1 MMSNTKILHTLKVAA
16 SALVLCA
23 LAACSTVDR
32 GRAPALQANAEWTVL
47 PFANHTETPMAG
59 NRAESV
65 AEALLHARG
74 VGKVKRYT
82 STAQQEALFDAG
94 DTKRQEQALAWA
106 REQGVRYALAG
117 GGIAPDQ
124 ARQGVRSQ
132 RGMKRGVVAAH
143 RQLAPVAAHTDK
155 DLATE
160 GKAPLTALT
169 GIGIQSGLHHV
180 QRTQAAAQIL
190 GAANAPAR
198 ARQDTAFRAQG
209 ATRTGG
215 HRLGGHVHHAVQREL
230 GCGGRSG

>member
-16 SALVLCA
+16 SALVLCV

-32 GRAPALQANAEWTVL
+32 GRAPTLQANAEWTVL

-94 DTKRQEQALAWA
+94 DTKRQEQALVWA

-117 GGIAPDQ
+117 TVDEWRYKVGVDGEPAAGITLQIID
-124 ARQGVRSQ
+124 V
-132 RGMKRGVVAAH
+132 
-143 RQLAPVAAHTDK
+143 
-155 DLATE
+155 
-160 GKAPLTALT
+160 
-169 GIGIQSGLHHV
+169 QSGDILWSGAGGKSGWSREALSAV
-180 QRTQAAAQIL
+180 AQKLI
-190 GAANAPAR
+190 
-198 ARQDTAFRAQG
+198 
-209 ATRTGG
+209 
-215 HRLGGHVHHAVQREL
+215 REL
-230 GCGGRSG
+230 LQAGLSGAR

>member
-65 AEALLHARG
+65 AEALLHAQG

-117 GGIAPDQ
+117 TVDEWRYKVGVDGEPAAGITLQIID
-124 ARQGVRSQ
+124 V
-132 RGMKRGVVAAH
+132 
-143 RQLAPVAAHTDK
+143 
-155 DLATE
+155 
-160 GKAPLTALT
+160 
-169 GIGIQSGLHHV
+169 QSGDILWSGAGGKSGWSREALSAV
-180 QRTQAAAQIL
+180 AQKLI
-190 GAANAPAR
+190 
-198 ARQDTAFRAQG
+198 
-209 ATRTGG
+209 
-215 HRLGGHVHHAVQREL
+215 REL
-230 GCGGRSG
+230 LQAGLSGAR

>member
-65 AEALLHARG
+65 AESLLHARG

-117 GGIAPDQ
+117 TVDEWRYKVGVDGEPAAGITLQIID
-124 ARQGVRSQ
+124 V
-132 RGMKRGVVAAH
+132 
-143 RQLAPVAAHTDK
+143 
-155 DLATE
+155 
-160 GKAPLTALT
+160 
-169 GIGIQSGLHHV
+169 QSGDILWSGAGGKSGWSREALSAV
-180 QRTQAAAQIL
+180 AQKLI
-190 GAANAPAR
+190 
-198 ARQDTAFRAQG
+198 
-209 ATRTGG
+209 
-215 HRLGGHVHHAVQREL
+215 REL
-230 GCGGRSG
+230 LQAGLSGAR

>member
-94 DTKRQEQALAWA
+94 DNKRQEQALAWA

-117 GGIAPDQ
+117 TVDEWRYKVGVDGEPAAGITLQIID
-124 ARQGVRSQ
+124 V
-132 RGMKRGVVAAH
+132 
-143 RQLAPVAAHTDK
+143 
-155 DLATE
+155 
-160 GKAPLTALT
+160 
-169 GIGIQSGLHHV
+169 QSGDILWSGAGGKSGWSREALSAV
-180 QRTQAAAQIL
+180 AQKLI
-190 GAANAPAR
+190 
-198 ARQDTAFRAQG
+198 
-209 ATRTGG
+209 
-215 HRLGGHVHHAVQREL
+215 REL
-230 GCGGRSG
+230 LQAGLSGTR

>member
-117 GGIAPDQ
+117 TVDEWRYKVGVDGEPAAGITLQIID
-124 ARQGVRSQ
+124 V
-132 RGMKRGVVAAH
+132 
-143 RQLAPVAAHTDK
+143 
-155 DLATE
+155 
-160 GKAPLTALT
+160 
-169 GIGIQSGLHHV
+169 QSGDILWSGSGGKSGWSREALSAV
-180 QRTQAAAQIL
+180 AQKLI
-190 GAANAPAR
+190 
-198 ARQDTAFRAQG
+198 
-209 ATRTGG
+209 
-215 HRLGGHVHHAVQREL
+215 REL
-230 GCGGRSG
+230 LQAGLSGAR

>member
-82 STAQQEALFDAG
+82 STAQQEALFDSG

-117 GGIAPDQ
+117 TVDEWRYKVGVDGEPAAGITLQIID
-124 ARQGVRSQ
+124 V
-132 RGMKRGVVAAH
+132 
-143 RQLAPVAAHTDK
+143 
-155 DLATE
+155 
-160 GKAPLTALT
+160 
-169 GIGIQSGLHHV
+169 QSGDILWSGAGGKSGWSREALSAV
-180 QRTQAAAQIL
+180 AQKLI
-190 GAANAPAR
+190 
-198 ARQDTAFRAQG
+198 
-209 ATRTGG
+209 
-215 HRLGGHVHHAVQREL
+215 REL
-230 GCGGRSG
+230 LQAGLSGAR

>member
-32 GRAPALQANAEWTVL
+32 GRAPALQANAEWAVL

-117 GGIAPDQ
+117 TVDEWRYKVGVDGEPAAGITLQIID
-124 ARQGVRSQ
+124 V
-132 RGMKRGVVAAH
+132 
-143 RQLAPVAAHTDK
+143 
-155 DLATE
+155 
-160 GKAPLTALT
+160 
-169 GIGIQSGLHHV
+169 QSGDILWSGAGGKSGWSREALSAV
-180 QRTQAAAQIL
+180 AQKLI
-190 GAANAPAR
+190 
-198 ARQDTAFRAQG
+198 
-209 ATRTGG
+209 
-215 HRLGGHVHHAVQREL
+215 REL
-230 GCGGRSG
+230 LQAGLSGAR

>member
-82 STAQQEALFDAG
+82 STAQQEALFDAC

-117 GGIAPDQ
+117 TVDEWRYKVGVDGEPAAGITLQIID
-124 ARQGVRSQ
+124 V
-132 RGMKRGVVAAH
+132 
-143 RQLAPVAAHTDK
+143 
-155 DLATE
+155 
-160 GKAPLTALT
+160 
-169 GIGIQSGLHHV
+169 QSGDILWSGAGGKSGWSREALSAV
-180 QRTQAAAQIL
+180 AQKLI
-190 GAANAPAR
+190 
-198 ARQDTAFRAQG
+198 
-209 ATRTGG
+209 
-215 HRLGGHVHHAVQREL
+215 REL
-230 GCGGRSG
+230 LQAGLSGAR